1 MSNSSLLSD
10 IDHARHLH
18 SFTDL
23 SRYKLQNASVICRG
37 DSVFLYDADGVE
49 YLDAMASLWCV
60 NLGYSEQRLI
70 DAAFE
75 QMSQLPKC
83 HTFRGRSNDKL
94 ITLAEKLIK
103 ITPDHLTKVYFAG
116 SGSEANESAI
126 KIAWSYHKQR
136 GEPQRRKIIS
146 RINGYHGS
154 TIFASQLSGMN
165 AMQQHINT
173 SNSDVIYA
181 DCPDYSAHG
190 LLNEGASEFAE
201 RLADQL
207 ESLILEA
214 GPDTIAAFIAEPV
227 MAVGGVIIPPEKYFE
242 RIQPVLQ
249 QFGILTIIDEVVC
262 GFGRTG
268 NMFGSQTFGI
278 RPDIMTVAKGITS
291 AYFPMSAVTVTDEVY
306 ETLVEMSAQ
315 SGVFSHGFTYSGH
328 PVGAAIALEVI
339 DILEERDIIGH
350 VRSVSGIFNRELV
363 KLQALPSVENVRTVG
378 LMAGFDLVSNKSN
391 GKLLTSQSNAGTK
404 LVDIAA
410 SNGLFIRAV
419 GDTIVMAPPLIITEA
434 QIIELVRRLSDS
446 LQEMIGNTSAV
457 TSERC

>member
-1 MSNSSLLSD
+1 MSKSGLLSN

-23 SRYKLQNASVICRG
+23 SQYKPQNASVICRG
-37 DSVFLYDADGVE
+37 EGIFLYDADEIE

-70 DAAFE
+70 NAAFE

-94 ITLAEKLIK
+94 ITLAEKLIE
-103 ITPDHLTKVYFAG
+103 ITPSHLTKVYFAG

-126 KIAWSYHKQR
+126 KIAWSYHIQR
-136 GEPQRRKIIS
+136 GEHQRRKIIS

-173 SNSDVIYA
+173 SNSDVVYA
-181 DCPDYSAHG
+181 GCPDYSAHG
-190 LLNEGASEFAE
+190 LPGESASEFAE
-201 RLADQL
+201 RLAVQL
-207 ESLILEA
+207 ENLILET
-214 GPDTIAAFIAEPV
+214 GPDTIAAFIAEPI
-227 MAVGGVIIPPEKYFE
+227 MAVGGVIVPPENYFE

-249 QFGILTIIDEVVC
+249 RYGILTIIDEVVC

-278 RPDIMTVAKGITS
+278 RPDIMTTAKGITS
-291 AYFPMSAVTVTDEVY
+291 AYFPMSAVMVTDEVY

-315 SGVFSHGFTYSGH
+315 SGLFSHGFTYSGH
-328 PVGAAIALEVI
+328 PVGAAIALESI

-363 KLQALPSVENVRTVG
+363 KLQAMSVVENVRTVG
-378 LMAGFDLVSNKSN
+378 LMAGFDLISNNSN
-391 GKLLTSQSNAGTK
+391 GNLSVSQSDAGTK
-404 LVDIAA
+404 LVEIAA
-410 SNGLFIRAV
+410 LNGLFIRAV

-434 QIIELVRRLSDS
+434 EIFELIRRLSDS
-446 LQEMIGNTSAV
+446 LQEMTGYTSPFM
-457 TSERC
+457 SERY